1 MMGRTRTGSDGSQRA
16 GRVQRAP
23 CALLGAC
30 LACAVLLDA
39 WCVSYSAGRGVG
51 SAFDELYWSVY
62 DANVC
67 GLVSLGRLD
76 AVPALLSPF
85 KYPGVAAMRRDG
97 CLKGVRGGA
106 DYYSYGGDLSEA
118 TWARFKGSLLGV
130 CDTSGRDGFDTSE
143 GEWALSFG
151 ELSDSDEGLLYLAF
165 HFEPRGASRDDPYV
179 SVYYTFD
186 LASKTLSAEVH
197 NGGSSN
203 REELLPAGEV
213 KAMGDWYLFD
223 VFLPA
228 YFSCAGTGS
237 AYSPGDLG
245 DWGWG
250 EVSVSQ
256 HAFIGFYKTFVFGA
270 TAW

>member
-1 MMGRTRTGSDGSQRA
+1 MTGKTGTGSDGSQRPGCA
-16 GRVQRAP
+16 ARAL

-51 SAFDELYWSVY
+51 SAFDELYWSAY
-62 DANVC
+62 DESALDRLLALRPEELIPAANPFKEKGVQAMLRSGYVESC
-67 GLVSLGRLD
+67 LD
-76 AVPALLSPF
+76 AHGGYYYYVCF
-85 KYPGVAAMRRDG
+85 K
-97 CLKGVRGGA
+97 A
-106 DYYSYGGDLSEA
+106 DAKGDLWTFTRMTFDSPLLEA
-118 TWARFKGSLLGV
+118 
-130 CDTSGRDGFDTSE
+130 CDPSGRDGFDTSE
-143 GEWALSFG
+143 GEWTLSYG
-151 ELSDSDEGLLYLAF
+151 ELSDSDEGY
-165 HFEPRGASRDDPYV
+165 FELIFDFKPRGASRGDPYV

-186 LASKTLSAEVH
+186 LASKTLSAEVF
-197 NGGSSN
+197 NRSSSS

-245 DWGWG
+245 DWSWG
-250 EVSVSQ
+250 EVSVS
-256 HAFIGFYKTFVFGA
+256 
-270 TAW
+270 